1 MRIVVTGANGF
12 VGRHVVRR
20 LIGTHDVLAVD
31 SLRTGPWRFTE
42 EELRQIVVDTTDLR
56 ERRKVEPLMDGFDPD
71 AIAHLAAIH
80 FIPECEEHPE
90 MAVSTNI
97 EATVNLLLA
106 CPPRCRFVYASTAAV
121 YAPKEGAHRE
131 LEDPLGPMD
140 VYGYTKLSG
149 EDLVRYYAQ
158 KNGFPA
164 VTVRLFN
171 VIGSGETN
179 PHLLPDIITQL
190 KQGARIIRLGNV
202 YPKRD
207 YIYAEDAA
215 EGFVAVAT
223 KPLPEREAV
232 TVVNLGAGKSYS
244 VQEIVDRLSDI
255 IGERIRIKIDPT
267 KVRAVDRPNLLSDN
281 TRMQTLFSWEP
292 RVSLEEALIRIWENP
307 EMVERLTGVE
317 RRGW

>member
-31 SLRTGPWRFTE
+31 SLRYGPWRFTE

-56 ERRKVEPLMDGFDPD
+56 ERRKVEPLVDGFDPD
-71 AIAHLAAIH
+71 AITHLAAIH

-149 EDLVRYYAQ
+149 EDLVRYCAQ
-158 KNGFPA
+158 KIGFPA

-179 PHLLPDIITQL
+179 PQLLPDIITQL
-190 KQGARIIRLGNV
+190 KQGARTIRLGNV

-215 EGFVAVAT
+215 EGFVAAAT
-223 KPLPEREAV
+223 KPLPERGAV

-255 IGERIRIKIDPT
+255 IGKRIRIETNPT